1 MGSHSSS
8 VLDLGFVYSTFS
20 ELCNIL
26 VRNILVRNIFVR
38 NIRNI
43 KDLPLFYF
51 KGNSFVL
58 YTKFCDPQFF
68 LVRPDFFSILLK
80 KIWNFLRFFWYPR
93 FFFEFFI
100 KNMVFSQIFL
110 LPPDTPD
117 FFFQIVF
124 SKKSDFF

>member
-1 MGSHSSS
+1 M
-8 VLDLGFVYSTFS
+8 GFVYSTFS

-68 LVRPDFFSILLK
+68 WYAQIFFRFLKKKNGIFSDVFGTPDFFSNFLS
-80 KIWNFLRFFWYPR
+80 KIWYFLRFLCYPQTAQIS
-93 FFFEFFI
+93 FF
-100 KNMVFSQIFL
+100 KL
-110 LPPDTPD
+110 
-117 FFFQIVF
+117 FFQKINCPF
-124 SKKSDFF
+124 LKTDS